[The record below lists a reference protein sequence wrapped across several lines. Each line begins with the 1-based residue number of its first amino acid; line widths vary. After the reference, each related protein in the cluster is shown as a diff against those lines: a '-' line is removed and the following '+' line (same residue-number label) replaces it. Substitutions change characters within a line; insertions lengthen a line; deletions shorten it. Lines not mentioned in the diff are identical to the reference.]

1 MNRKRII
8 NAIHILIKMIKNSK
22 KALDEILTVNTVNRH
37 IESAWLY
44 PTRQFNRKT
53 KCIWFQ
59 LQNTEVFLLL
69 FSDRKQNVNIHDALR
84 DFLTFLQACLKDTF

>member
-1 MNRKRII
+1 
-8 NAIHILIKMIKNSK
+8 MIKNSK
-22 KALDEILTVNTVNRH
+22 KALDEILTANTVNGH
-37 IESAWLY
+37 VESAWLY

-69 FSDRKQNVNIHDALR
+69 VSDRKQNVNIHDALR
-84 DFLTFLQACLKDTF
+84 DFLTFLQVCLKDTF